1 MSNSDKTKE
10 QLFFP
15 YYINQ
20 SRLLDIYAILNG
32 GYSEYVEITTA
43 VKSETKGGGK
53 AGITANSGFKIFDLG
68 VSLTA
73 DGEKANEKSDE
84 NREKKVQTVTSMLN
98 IVMDTLATRGYL
110 QDIKGAHAGEFVCI
124 PVCMKIN
131 SIRGLV
137 EETQELL
144 KLTENI
150 NRICGGTS
158 NSSNKNGT
166 SKPQQKPPKSDSKEI
181 KEVMQLLQAI
191 FAGEEIVYDAGDYA
205 VFGNISNENLYQAIR
220 SDIVGTELKCLAQ
233 VKRVYPNGTNLMRNT
248 IFTKIQDASAKES
261 LITSLKALTENNAF
275 TFESVA
281 IPAIYGKPVYELE
294 IVALCQ

>member
-1 MSNSDKTKE
+1 MANSSDVTKE

-15 YYINQ
+15 YYVNQ

-43 VKSETKGGGK
+43 VKSETKGSGK

-73 DGEKANEKSDE
+73 DKANAHSDE
-84 NREKKVQTVTSMLN
+84 NREKKVQTVTSMLK
-98 IVMDTLATRGYL
+98 IVMDTLGSRGYL
-110 QDIKGAHAGEFVCI
+110 RDIKEAHVGEFICI
-124 PVCMKIN
+124 PVCMQVN

-150 NRICGGTS
+150 KRIYGGTS
-158 NSSNKNGT
+158 NSSNKNST
-166 SKPQQKPPKSDSKEI
+166 SKSQQKPPKSDSKEI
-181 KEVMQLLQAI
+181 KDIMQLLQTI
-191 FAGEEIVYDAGDYA
+191 FSGEEIVYDAGEYA

-233 VKRVYPNGTNLMRNT
+233 VKRVYPEGTNLMRNT
-248 IFTKIQDASAKES
+248 IFTKIQDAATKAS
-261 LITSLKALTENNAF
+261 LIDGLRTLTENNTFA
-275 TFESVA
+275 FESVA
-281 IPAIYGKPVYELE
+281 IPSILGKPVYELE
-294 IVALCQ
+294 IVALYQ

>member
-1 MSNSDKTKE
+1 MANSSDVTKE

-15 YYINQ
+15 YYVNQ

-43 VKSETKGGGK
+43 VKSETKGSGK

-73 DGEKANEKSDE
+73 DKANAHSDE
-84 NREKKVQTVTSMLN
+84 NREKKVQTVTSMLK
-98 IVMDTLATRGYL
+98 IVMDTLGSRGYL
-110 QDIKGAHAGEFVCI
+110 RDIKEAHVGEFICI
-124 PVCMKIN
+124 PVCMQVN

-150 NRICGGTS
+150 KRIYGGTS
-158 NSSNKNGT
+158 NSSNKNST
-166 SKPQQKPPKSDSKEI
+166 SKSQQKPPKSDSKEI
-181 KEVMQLLQAI
+181 KDIMQLLQTI
-191 FAGEEIVYDAGDYA
+191 FSGEEIVYDAGEYA

-233 VKRVYPNGTNLMRNT
+233 VKRVYPEGTNLMRNT
-248 IFTKIQDASAKES
+248 IFTKIQDAATKAS
-261 LITSLKALTENNAF
+261 LIDGLRALTENNTFA
-275 TFESVA
+275 FESVA
-281 IPAIYGKPVYELE
+281 IPSILGKPVYELE
-294 IVALCQ
+294 IVALYQ

>member
-1 MSNSDKTKE
+1 MANSSDVTKE

-15 YYINQ
+15 YYVNQ

-43 VKSETKGGGK
+43 VKSETKGSGK

-73 DGEKANEKSDE
+73 DKANAHSDE
-84 NREKKVQTVTSMLN
+84 NREKKVQTVTSMLK
-98 IVMDTLATRGYL
+98 IVMDTLGSRGYL
-110 QDIKGAHAGEFVCI
+110 RDIKEAHVGEFVCI
-124 PVCMKIN
+124 PVCMQVN

-150 NRICGGTS
+150 KRIYGGTS
-158 NSSNKNGT
+158 NSSNKNST
-166 SKPQQKPPKSDSKEI
+166 SKLQQKPPKSDSKEI
-181 KEVMQLLQAI
+181 KDIMQLLQTI
-191 FAGEEIVYDAGDYA
+191 FSGEEIVYDAGEYA

-233 VKRVYPNGTNLMRNT
+233 VKRVYPEGTNLMRNT
-248 IFTKIQDASAKES
+248 IFTKIQDAATKAS
-261 LITSLKALTENNAF
+261 LIDGLRALTENNTFA
-275 TFESVA
+275 FESVA
-281 IPAIYGKPVYELE
+281 IPSILGKPVYELE
-294 IVALCQ
+294 IVALYQ

>member
-1 MSNSDKTKE
+1 MSNSSDVTKE

-15 YYINQ
+15 YYVNQ

-73 DGEKANEKSDE
+73 DKANAHSDE
-84 NREKKVQTVTSMLN
+84 NREKKVQTVTSMLK
-98 IVMDTLATRGYL
+98 IVMDTLGSRGYL
-110 QDIKGAHAGEFVCI
+110 RDIKEAHVGEFICI
-124 PVCMKIN
+124 PVCMQVN

-150 NRICGGTS
+150 NRIYGGTS
-158 NSSNKNGT
+158 NGSNKNST
-166 SKPQQKPPKSDSKEI
+166 SKTQQKPPKSDSKEI
-181 KEVMQLLQAI
+181 KDIMQLLQTI
-191 FAGEEIVYDAGDYA
+191 FSGEEIIYNAGEYA

-233 VKRVYPNGTNLMRNT
+233 VKRIYPEGTNLMRNT
-248 IFTKIQDASAKES
+248 IFTKIQDAATKAS
-261 LITSLKALTENNAF
+261 LIDGLKALTENNTFA
-275 TFESVA
+275 FESVA
-281 IPAIYGKPVYELE
+281 IPSILGKPVYELE
-294 IVALCQ
+294 IVALYQ

>member
-1 MSNSDKTKE
+1 MANSSDVTKE

-15 YYINQ
+15 YYVNQ

-43 VKSETKGGGK
+43 VKSETKGSGK

-73 DGEKANEKSDE
+73 DKANAHSDE
-84 NREKKVQTVTSMLN
+84 NREKKVQTVTSMLK
-98 IVMDTLATRGYL
+98 IVMDTLGSRGYL
-110 QDIKGAHAGEFVCI
+110 RDIKEAHVGEFVCI
-124 PVCMKIN
+124 PVCMQVN

-150 NRICGGTS
+150 KRIYGGTS
-158 NSSNKNGT
+158 NSSNKNST
-166 SKPQQKPPKSDSKEI
+166 SKSQQKPPKSDSKEI
-181 KEVMQLLQAI
+181 KDIMQLLQTI
-191 FAGEEIVYDAGDYA
+191 FSGEEIVYDAGEYA

-233 VKRVYPNGTNLMRNT
+233 VKRVYPEGTNLMRNT
-248 IFTKIQDASAKES
+248 IFTKIQDAATKAS
-261 LITSLKALTENNAF
+261 LIDGLRALTENNTFA
-275 TFESVA
+275 FESVA
-281 IPAIYGKPVYELE
+281 IPSILGKPVYELE
-294 IVALCQ
+294 IVALYQ

>member
-1 MSNSDKTKE
+1 MANSSDVTKE

-15 YYINQ
+15 YYVNQ

-43 VKSETKGGGK
+43 VKSETKGSGK

-73 DGEKANEKSDE
+73 DKANAHSDE
-84 NREKKVQTVTSMLN
+84 NREKKVQTVTSMLK
-98 IVMDTLATRGYL
+98 IVMDTLGSRGYL
-110 QDIKGAHAGEFVCI
+110 RDIKEAQVGEFVCI
-124 PVCMKIN
+124 PVCMQVN

-150 NRICGGTS
+150 KRIYGGTS
-158 NSSNKNGT
+158 NSSNKNST
-166 SKPQQKPPKSDSKEI
+166 SKSQQKPPKSDSKEI
-181 KEVMQLLQAI
+181 KDIMQLLQTI
-191 FAGEEIVYDAGDYA
+191 FSGEEIVYDAGEYA

-233 VKRVYPNGTNLMRNT
+233 VKRVYPEGTNLMRNT
-248 IFTKIQDASAKES
+248 IFTKIQDAATKAS
-261 LITSLKALTENNAF
+261 LIDGLRALTENNTFA
-275 TFESVA
+275 FESVA
-281 IPAIYGKPVYELE
+281 IPSILGKPVYELE
-294 IVALCQ
+294 IVALYQ